1 MPKERVYQS
10 GATKRKKRAAER
22 QEAAKSRKVFE
33 GFFKK
38 KPDKSTENKGDHEH
52 GEEKYHHSDDSYKD
66 TAVEETLEVE
76 MPLDE
81 RSSAEETS
89 GGNLLPQSEKTSEVS
104 DTDDE
109 SSDDL
114 PKSLSPEVEETV
126 IKYKD
131 FGYIRPGSLSE
142 ELRAKI
148 VLKGSLF
155 FQNKDEEYLFPTEF
169 TQNKSRS
176 LTSSWFTRKL
186 PTGEICNRS
195 WLLFSPHLECLFCF
209 ACVLFS
215 EAPEKTSSALS
226 KPGVGFTKWKKPE
239 RLKEHEEGVHH
250 RQAFLKWKLE
260 EERLKA
266 EPDELSHML
275 HVQIL
280 KNQQYW
286 RKILKRVAAAVKY
299 LAKTNSSLRA
309 HKEKLDSPNPGNFLA
324 SLKFLAEFDE
334 VTKHHLHRIESGKTH
349 YLSPEIQNEFINLM
363 GNKVR
368 ESIVGK
374 VKQVCYFSLMLD
386 STPDVSHQEQVSL
399 IVRYLDVENFEI
411 KESFLGYFEIVKPDA
426 QHYEEL
432 VLKTLKDI
440 GLDFDLCRGQ
450 TYDNAA
456 TMSGRLSGLQK
467 RLLDINPKATF
478 LNCDNH
484 SLNLAA
490 LHSAEIDPAIVT
502 FFGTVHELFN
512 FFSNSPQRWAKLK
525 EAGAESLK
533 KESST
538 RWSSREEATS
548 AVSLHLDKIIK
559 LLERLSESTTERM
572 DTRSSAQNLLHAVE
586 NYEFFAYLEFW
597 SNLLRPINIVQ
608 KKLQKSGLHI
618 REAAEEIKTLS
629 CFLQNDEKRTKL
641 ITQSI
646 ERAKEGSE
654 CYGFPVSKTTRR
666 KKRLDGEL
674 SSDVGLSIEL
684 QFKRVAIEV
693 LDRLH
698 MEMKDR
704 FQRLEN
710 HVDTF
715 GFLLEPRHLLES
727 MDDDTLMKNC
737 VTFSC
742 LYDEIQANRLF
753 NDVIDAR
760 ALFINKPVP
769 QSPIDILR
777 KLASYGNDVCSNL
790 ATSIRILLTQATSIA
805 SCERSFSK
813 LKLIKNY
820 LRSTM
825 TQERLSSMA
834 LMSVESKI
842 LDSIDL
848 DDVIDAFAAQK
859 ARREAI

>member
-1 MPKERVYQS
+1 M
-10 GATKRKKRAAER
+10 
-22 QEAAKSRKVFE
+22 
-33 GFFKK
+33 
-38 KPDKSTENKGDHEH
+38 
-52 GEEKYHHSDDSYKD
+52 
-66 TAVEETLEVE
+66 
-76 MPLDE
+76 
-81 RSSAEETS
+81 
-89 GGNLLPQSEKTSEVS
+89 
-104 DTDDE
+104 
-109 SSDDL
+109 
-114 PKSLSPEVEETV
+114 
-126 IKYKD
+126 
-131 FGYIRPGSLSE
+131 
-142 ELRAKI
+142 
-148 VLKGSLF
+148 
-155 FQNKDEEYLFPTEF
+155 
-169 TQNKSRS
+169 
-176 LTSSWFTRKL
+176 
-186 PTGEICNRS
+186 
-195 WLLFSPHLECLFCF
+195 
-209 ACVLFS
+209 
-215 EAPEKTSSALS
+215 
-226 KPGVGFTKWKKPE
+226 
-239 RLKEHEEGVHH
+239 
-250 RQAFLKWKLE
+250 
-260 EERLKA
+260 
-266 EPDELSHML
+266 
-275 HVQIL
+275 
-280 KNQQYW
+280 
-286 RKILKRVAAAVKY
+286 
-299 LAKTNSSLRA
+299 
-309 HKEKLDSPNPGNFLA
+309 
-324 SLKFLAEFDE
+324 
-334 VTKHHLHRIESGKTH
+334 
-349 YLSPEIQNEFINLM
+349 
-363 GNKVR
+363 
-368 ESIVGK
+368 
-374 VKQVCYFSLMLD
+374 
-386 STPDVSHQEQVSL
+386 
-399 IVRYLDVENFEI
+399 
-411 KESFLGYFEIVKPDA
+411 
-426 QHYEEL
+426 
-432 VLKTLKDI
+432 
-440 GLDFDLCRGQ
+440 
-450 TYDNAA
+450 
-456 TMSGRLSGLQK
+456 
-467 RLLDINPKATF
+467 
-478 LNCDNH
+478 
-484 SLNLAA
+484 
-490 LHSAEIDPAIVT
+490 
-502 FFGTVHELFN
+502 
-512 FFSNSPQRWAKLK
+512 
-525 EAGAESLK
+525 
-533 KESST
+533 
-538 RWSSREEATS
+538 
-548 AVSLHLDKIIK
+548 HLDKIIK

-654 CYGFPVSKTTRR
+654 CYEFPVSKTTRR

-727 MDDDTLMKNC
+727 MNDDTLMKNC

-834 LMSVESKI
+834 LVSVESKI